1 MKDLYINDLIDKEM
15 YEKDYKKYNSQ
26 LQELDIKRNNYNKNK
41 PKDFS
46 KLEKLFASDFITLYS
61 SLSQIEKRCFWVS
74 VIDKMYYRNGKIEK
88 IDFK

>member
-1 MKDLYINDLIDKEM
+1 M
-15 YEKDYKKYNSQ
+15 YEKDYKKYNVQ
-26 LQELDIKRNNYNKNK
+26 LQEIEIKKNSYENNK

-46 KLEKLFASDFITLYS
+46 KLEKLFNSDFKTLYS

-74 VIDKMYYRNGKIEK
+74 IIDKMYYKNGKIEK